1 MEKEFSTVDLYDYV
15 SRCESLDEF
24 RSVLLSLKS
33 RQEEWTQKINE
44 IINSNGYS
52 ESSLAKVCGVSRQS
66 VHKWLLGAIPKN
78 RDNFIKIGYAA
89 HYSLDE
95 MNFFLQ
101 HYGGWDKLYAHNL
114 EDSVCIFVLSNNS
127 IESTYSNYQN
137 IVEMIKE
144 NIQGEHSEDEEE
156 TFETTMIS
164 MDLIKLRSIPEL
176 VEFVKTKGAFFK
188 KQYHKLYDYVELFI
202 EKNLIQDDE
211 DNVTLLAKSQQW
223 SSSLRQCVSEISQKK
238 WYPQRN
244 KVISLG
250 IHLNM
255 DISQVNY
262 MLELAQMEKLNAK
275 NPFDSLIIYALEN
288 AKLEDIIHCDG
299 TDELC
304 VYVRD
309 IITALEFEE
318 GEFFLDELPKID
330 MD

>member
-66 VHKWLLGAIPKN
+66 VHKWLLGAIPKS

-114 EDSVCIFVLSNNS
+114 EDSVCIFVLSNNK
-127 IESTYSNYQN
+127 IESTYSNYKK
-137 IVEMIKE
+137 IVDMIKE

-176 VEFVKTKGAFFK
+176 VEFVKTKGTFFK